1 MTTQTPIAGI
11 AVANANDSEAD
22 LENSYF
28 AELQKQANQAVSSIY
43 NVSVTPISTAGV
55 GGFNYIWESPDLQ
68 FNQDTFN
75 YINQRVVP
83 GTPAAQ
89 LSDPISTDYDHL
101 LQRITFQYSQKD
113 QQTINQAQTTANQQ
127 STAIVS
133 QYSTTYKPITQ
144 EMLSA
149 AGVQTHIDYI
159 IQYVVAQQ
167 WSGTLT
173 SKQPPLSLTQ
183 MEQARNLSSLLPY
196 VPPSGANLLPAITQY
211 LSLLSSVLPL
221 QQLSM
226 NANWMLQQL
235 KTNTEH
241 PSSTNGGITTVNGN
255 DGTTAEH
262 VGYAIPVAVTAIQ
275 NDLSNT
281 ARVIQVQMAASQS
294 SQNTL
299 SVSVAQSADVT
310 VPLDWFLSLSGGEES
325 SQYNLFSFQGT
336 GTDVSISMS
345 FAGFSWVPVEV
356 AQFQEDTVSGWMSAQ
371 VLAQAAQNQGQDIT
385 GLAFFEPTGFD
396 LGAGGNFGML
406 TGVLIS
412 NYPTFTMT
420 YAHGDYSTFQESFQ
434 EQSSWNV
441 SFLGISI
448 ASFSQSRYQATSQQ
462 NSTSGGFTVTFAPS
476 TETLNVP
483 DLQKQAYVIGGS
495 IAYPGTGSL

>member
-11 AVANANDSEAD
+11 PVASVNDSEAD
-22 LENSYF
+22 LENTYF
-28 AELQKQANQAVSSIY
+28 AELQNQANQALGSIY
-43 NVSVTPISTAGV
+43 HVSVTPISTASV
-55 GGFNYIWESPDLQ
+55 GEFNYIWESPNLQ
-68 FNQDTFN
+68 FNLDTFN

-89 LSDPISTDYDHL
+89 LSDPISTDYDNL
-101 LQRITFQYSQKD
+101 LQLITFQYSQKD
-113 QQTINQAQTTANQQ
+113 QQAINQAQTAANEQ

-133 QYSTTYKPITQ
+133 QYSSTFPPITQ

-149 AGVQTHIDYI
+149 AGVQTRIDYI

-183 MEQARNLSSLLPY
+183 MEQARSLSALLPY
-196 VPPSGANLLPAITQY
+196 MPASGANMLSSISQY
-211 LSLLSSVLPL
+211 LSGLSAVLPL

-226 NANWMLQQL
+226 NANWTLQQL
-235 KTNTEH
+235 KTNTEQ

-262 VGYAIPVAVTAIQ
+262 VGYAIPSAVTAIQ

-281 ARVIQVQMAASQS
+281 GRVITVQMAAAQS

-310 VPLDWFLSLSGGEES
+310 VPLGWFLTMSGEES

-336 GTDVSISMS
+336 GTDISISMS
-345 FAGFSWVPVEV
+345 FKGFSWVPVGV

-371 VLAQAAQNQGQDIT
+371 VLAQAARNQGQDIT
-385 GLAFFEPTGFD
+385 GLTFFEAPGFN
-396 LGAGGNFGML
+396 LGEGGDFGML

-412 NYPTFTMT
+412 NFPTFTMT
-420 YAHGDYSTFQESFQ
+420 YEHGDYSTFQKSFQ
-434 EQSSWNV
+434 EQSSWNM
-441 SFLGISI
+441 SFLGIPIS
-448 ASFSQSRYQATSQQ
+448 SFSQSLYEATSQE
-462 NSTSGGFTVTFAPS
+462 SGTSGGFSVTFAPS
-476 TETLNVP
+476 AEVLNVP

-495 IAYPGTGSL
+495 IAYPGTGTL